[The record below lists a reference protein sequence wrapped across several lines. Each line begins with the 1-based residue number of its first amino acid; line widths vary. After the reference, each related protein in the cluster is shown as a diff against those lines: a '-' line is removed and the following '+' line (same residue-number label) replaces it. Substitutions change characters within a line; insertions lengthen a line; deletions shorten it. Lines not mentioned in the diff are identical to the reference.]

1 MACSGPLWLP
11 GDCAPY
17 GTSPPGGCR
26 AEVHLAHPLGGQGLE
41 LPQVPRIAH
50 FLITPGPPTD
60 RRAVPVQD
68 ELAPLLM
75 SVRFPVCLE
84 DGLHLLSPENVGFFE
99 SVTKPSGFVVE
110 TLPWFLEGYSQGWG
124 IVDLNVHGSVRL
136 REKRL
141 VSRKDLGVESNPRET
156 SRPCIIPQDF
166 PGTRSWNSA
175 RWCTR
180 LRPDL
185 AIRNGRHRSGCSIR
199 LW

>member
-1 MACSGPLWLP
+1 MEHPDRGI
-11 GDCAPY
+11 
-17 GTSPPGGCR
+17 
-26 AEVHLAHPLGGQGLE
+26 AEAAIL
-41 LPQVPRIAH
+41 
-50 FLITPGPPTD
+50 T
-60 RRAVPVQD
+60 
-68 ELAPLLM
+68 APLR
-75 SVRFPVCLE
+75 VIHR
-84 DGLHLLSPENVGFFE
+84 
-99 SVTKPSGFVVE
+99 
-110 TLPWFLEGYSQGWG
+110 GWG

-185 AIRNGRHRSGCSIR
+185 AIRNGRRRSGCSIR

>member
-1 MACSGPLWLP
+1 MRSRLLVALTGTAALMAGVIAATSPAVATSGTPP
-11 GDCAPY
+11 AIP
-17 GTSPPGGCR
+17 GTSSNFQLVGRNPLYHRGMNAAPAIFGNYLYVGNRSDGSSTCPDGSTGCTHVHPGILR
-26 AEVHLAHPLGGQGLE
+26 VIH
-41 LPQVPRIAH
+41 R
-50 FLITPGPPTD
+50 
-60 RRAVPVQD
+60 
-68 ELAPLLM
+68 
-75 SVRFPVCLE
+75 
-84 DGLHLLSPENVGFFE
+84 
-99 SVTKPSGFVVE
+99 
-110 TLPWFLEGYSQGWG
+110 GWG

-185 AIRNGRHRSGCSIR
+185 AIRNGRRRSGCSIR